1 MRQSLFPK
9 ISTALAACLLLFALA
24 ATAVFAAGDPQ
35 VTVIR
40 PVGGNGN
47 DGTLVVTVYDTDPA
61 DTVGDGSEQTIGGKA
76 LPGVGLRALR
86 VGSVVQLTTEG
97 TAQVAYGLDTG
108 SRGYE
113 LLGLTSL
120 TPLATAGT
128 TAYFAPETVQ
138 TALTNASQAEL
149 ESWLNGQDSSAA
161 SVTTQEDGTARFAN
175 LPYGLYLLTKST
187 LPADSTTDLVPFLA
201 AVPMYVNND
210 WTATVYAYPKVRTQT
225 LTITKSTTSDPY
237 VNAGETIP
245 FTITVTIPAGG
256 QRTFNK
262 FVITDTATGLSL
274 PAEDATVM
282 LGNQSL
288 APTQTPGQGTLTIT
302 LSAEDL
308 KKLNDGLTA
317 EQTLTVSYN
326 ARVNTGVATFQK
338 QLTNTAQLTYNRG
351 TADDSADATLD
362 ASPVA
367 LYTYGIG
374 LTKVLSGGGAIQ
386 PQTIAFALYRDKNN
400 GTLGDPVP
408 LQPGSQGGYWVAPTG
423 TSDTTVYV
431 NENGTLNLYG
441 LEPGTYYLQ
450 ETATQTG
457 YTKLAQP
464 VAIVINPPADP
475 ATAEPTAT
483 VDGTAATVT
492 GGVVQLQVTNTKTIL
507 GFALPKTGGEGTLL
521 VTALGLGLLA
531 AAVVL
536 LALYRKKQGR

>member
-35 VTVIR
+35 VTEIR
-40 PVGGNGN
+40 PVGGN

-61 DTVGDGSEQTIGGKA
+61 DTVGDGSKRTIEGKA

-113 LLGLTSL
+113 LLGLASQP
-120 TPLATAGT
+120 PLATAGT

-138 TALTNASQAEL
+138 TALTNASQADL
-149 ESWLNGQDSSAA
+149 ESWLIQPDSQALLQ
-161 SVTTQEDGTARFAN
+161 TTNDQGVAQFAN

-201 AVPMYVNND
+201 AVPMYVD
-210 WTATVYAYPKVRTQT
+210 DAWTATVYAYPKVRTQT

-317 EQTLTVSYN
+317 DQTLTVSYN

-351 TADDSADATLD
+351 TAADSADATLD

-374 LTKVLSGGGAIQ
+374 LTKVLSDHAAIQ
-386 PQTIAFALYRDKNN
+386 KNTITFALYRNNN
-400 GTLGDPVP
+400 GGTLSDPVL
-408 LQPGSQGGYWVAPTG
+408 LQQGSQGGYWVAPTG
-423 TSDTTVYV
+423 TSDMYV

-464 VAIVINPPADP
+464 VAIVITEPTNP
-475 ATAEPTAT
+475 ATDPTAT
-483 VDGTAATVT
+483 VDGAAATVT
-492 GGVVQLQVTNTKTIL
+492 DGVVQLQVTNTKTIL

>member
-61 DTVGDGSEQTIGGKA
+61 DTVGDGSEQTIEGKA

-113 LLGLTSL
+113 LLGLASQN
-120 TPLATAGT
+120 PLATAGT

-138 TALTNASQAEL
+138 TALTNASQADL
-149 ESWLNGQDSSAA
+149 ESWLIQPDSQALLQ
-161 SVTTQEDGTARFAN
+161 TTNDQGVAQFAN

-201 AVPMYVNND
+201 AVPMYVD
-210 WTATVYAYPKVRTQT
+210 DAWTATVYAYPKVRTQT

-262 FVITDTATGLSL
+262 FVITDTAIGLSL

-288 APTQTPGQGTLTIT
+288 APTQTPGQVTLTIT

-338 QLTNTAQLTYNRG
+338 RLTNTAQLTYNRG

-374 LTKVLSGGGAIQ
+374 LTKVLSDHAAIQ
-386 PQTIAFALYRDKNN
+386 KNTITFALYRNNN
-400 GTLGDPVP
+400 GGTLSDPVP
-408 LQPGSQGGYWVAPTG
+408 LQAGSQGGYWVAPTG
-423 TSDTTVYV
+423 TDPVSLYV
-431 NENGTLNLYG
+431 DAQGYLNLYG

-464 VAIVINPPADP
+464 VAIVITEPTDP
-475 ATAEPTAT
+475 ATDPTAT
-483 VDGTAATVT
+483 VDGAAATVT
-492 GGVVQLQVTNTKTIL
+492 DGVVQLQVTNTKTIL

>member
-24 ATAVFAAGDPQ
+24 ATAVFAAGDPH
-35 VTVIR
+35 VTEIQ

-76 LPGVGLRALR
+76 LPGVGLRALQ
-86 VGSVVQLTTEG
+86 VGSVVQLTTDG

-108 SRGYE
+108 SLGYE
-113 LLGLTSL
+113 LLGLASQ
-120 TPLATAGT
+120 PLLAEEGT

-138 TALTNASQAEL
+138 TALSNASQAEL

-187 LPADSTTDLVPFLA
+187 LPADSTTDLAPFLA
-201 AVPMYVNND
+201 AVPMYVNNN

-225 LTITKSTTSDPY
+225 LTITKNTTFGPY
-237 VNAGETIP
+237 VNAGETIL

-262 FVITDTATGLSL
+262 FVITDTADGLSL
-274 PAEDATVM
+274 PAENVTVM
-282 LGNQSL
+282 LGDQPL
-288 APTQTPGQGTLTIT
+288 APAQTPGQGTLTIT

-308 KKLNDGLTA
+308 EKLNGGLTA

-351 TADDSADATLD
+351 TAADSADATLD

-374 LTKVLSGGGAIQ
+374 LTKVLSDHAAIQ
-386 PQTIAFALYRDKNN
+386 KNTITFALYRNNN
-400 GTLGDPVP
+400 GGTLSDPVL
-408 LQPGSQGGYWVAPTG
+408 LQQGSQGGYWVAPTG
-423 TSDTTVYV
+423 TSDMYV

-464 VAIVINPPADP
+464 VAIVINQPADP
-475 ATAEPTAT
+475 ATDPTAT

-492 GGVVQLQVTNTKTIL
+492 DGVVQLQVTNTKTIL